1 MQQQLIT
8 EIIEHMAHSH
18 AHLARILEAKRD
30 IALKMSEIVQ
40 ALPDVEP
47 NLGGRPELLDNAQ
60 MLTQS
65 VVAYLMSLADL
76 QEILAV
82 HMQHLMGELRPND
95 EEEE

>member
-18 AHLARILEAKRD
+18 THLARMLEAKRD
-30 IALKMSEIVQ
+30 VTLKMSELIQ
-40 ALPDVEP
+40 ALPDVQP
-47 NLGGRPELLDNAQ
+47 DLGGPLELMDNAQ

-65 VVAYLMSLADL
+65 VISYLSSLADL

-82 HMQHLMGELRPND
+82 HTQHIIRDLYPGESED
-95 EEEE
+95 E